1 MKRVFAAMAAAVGLS
16 ACGGSS
22 SPQSGPQQFEQAQK
36 PVSPKSV
43 IAGRVIDAATQGPLD
58 GVSVRAVGLSETT
71 TAADGT
77 FKIENIV
84 AGSTVTL
91 VLEKMGYVRVLR
103 GTTTPAAAGNSPLEG
118 GLTTVNAELF
128 PAACSVS
135 GFVFLPNG
143 RPASGATV
151 FVDQAN
157 AAVGESVVTGQTMT
171 DGAFS
176 LSGLGC
182 RPSGTFHTVHAN
194 WFDENGDMQADYAGV
209 NQQVRLY
216 PGQTARVFL
225 TYSASSVGNRVI
237 ASNVIDGEVAAT
249 EELTFT
255 FALPL
260 VTSSFDQDDR
270 DQFVLTNLTR
280 TTNVPVEGTFMS
292 PTQLR
297 VKPANMSLREGER
310 YQLSLSLRN
319 ANTTAGTGST
329 YFASFDFQVR
339 PAVVMPFNV
348 VVSGVTVLNP
358 SPQAPFG
365 ADKFNFDSNSF
376 DVSFNPAAGAVR
388 YEIFARD
395 QGNPNYVFLSSID
408 ASSAPRLLRNV
419 SLPNSFDTIPGF
431 PTQPLAFGNT
441 VTFAVVAVDVYGN
454 RSPFMTAMAVTVRD
468 EIPPTLTGGPTVL
481 ADATGSTSI
490 DGYNDTATPAVYRV
504 RFSYSEPMDI
514 TTAGAP
520 TFTSAASAAPMAAWS
535 WDPSD
540 TLQRRAILTL
550 TIPPNTDSTGSF
562 IIRGGRDSSGNQVAQ
577 AGDIAGSIGGRRE
590 LLQNGNFQMGN
601 SCSLTGWGPTNTN
614 STPVPVTVPNNG
626 AIVGSTSPCAALL
639 GSPPGTAPST
649 GRARITQD
657 VALPTTMMTG
667 FSIEA
672 SARTRPVFTLNRAAL
687 GAFYSMSCRVETVA
701 LPAML
706 IGSLGGFVSGG
717 SDFTTAP
724 YTLTGPVS
732 LTGQGGNS
740 VRVVCESDN
749 ATTFA
754 GNGAFYVDEISV
766 ALVRIGTLS
775 P

>member
-1 MKRVFAAMAAAVGLS
+1 MKRVFAAMAAALGLA

-22 SPQSGPQQFEQAQK
+22 TTPQSGPQQFEQAQK

-151 FVDQAN
+151 FVDQASV
-157 AAVGESVVTGQTMT
+157 AGESVVTGQTMM

-182 RPSGTFHTVHAN
+182 RPAGTFHTVHAN

-209 NQQVRLY
+209 NQQVRVY

-270 DQFVLTNLTR
+270 DQFELQNLTR
-280 TTNVPVEGTFMS
+280 STTVPVEGTFMS

-297 VKPANMSLREGER
+297 VRPANMSLREGER
-310 YQLSLSLRN
+310 YRLSLSLRN
-319 ANTTAGTGST
+319 ANTTSGTGST
-329 YFASFDFQVR
+329 YLSSFDFQVR

-376 DVSFNPAAGAVR
+376 EVSFNPAAGAVR

-395 QGNPNYVFLSSID
+395 QQNPNYVFLTSVD
-408 ASSAPRLLRNV
+408 ASSAPRLLRTV
-419 SLPNSFDTIPGF
+419 SLPNSFDMVPSPGV
-431 PTQPLAFGNT
+431 QPLAFGNT

-468 EIPPTLTGGPTVL
+468 EIPPTLTAGPTVVP
-481 ADATGSTSI
+481 DATGGTSI
-490 DGYNDTATPAVYRV
+490 DANNETTTPAVYRV
-504 RFSYSEPMDI
+504 RFTYSEPMDV

-520 TFTSAASAAPMAAWS
+520 TFTSAASTAPMAAWS
-535 WDPSD
+535 WDPTD
-540 TLQRRAILTL
+540 LAQRRAILTL
-550 TIPPNTDSTGSF
+550 TIAPNTDSTGSF
-562 IIRGGRDSSGNQVAQ
+562 LIRGGRDSSGNQVAQ
-577 AGDIAGSIGGRRE
+577 AGDIAGSLGGRRE

-626 AIVGSTSPCAALL
+626 AIAGSTSPCAALL
-639 GSPPGTAPST
+639 GSPPGSAPST

-672 SARTRPVFTLNRAAL
+672 SARTRPAFTVNRATP
-687 GAFYSMSCRVETVA
+687 GASYSMSCRVETVA
-701 LPAML
+701 LPAMVL
-706 IGSLGGFVSGG
+706 GSLGGFVSGF
-717 SDFTTAP
+717 SDVTTAA
-724 YTLTGPVS
+724 YTLAGPVF

-766 ALVRIGTLS
+766 ALVRPGTLS